1 MGFCLF
7 LFWAFF
13 SVESVHAQTKFSLK
27 ADSGTVIMS
36 ERRSA
41 RSMDQSVQAVCADQS
56 LEYALAKATGLSAI
70 NLNNVT
76 SAQAAGQWF
85 DTPAPITVSG
95 ADFYAFLPDGAM
107 PLNVSVVLYASD
119 ANRLPLGAALA
130 TTTIAVTNEFGTGSL
145 DELRQTVN
153 FAAPV
158 MIDGPY
164 VLAVENP
171 SPNPF
176 SVLLNSYQNADGAGE
191 DLGSVNITGTS
202 WIPASSVNIGGVPL
216 DADWLFEPLVTF
228 ELEAVITA
236 TPICVTKTTTVDF
249 SVDSPFIESRFFDQA
264 AFIGLANESYVW
276 DFDDGSPT
284 AIGPTQSHEYT
295 FIEGVPFNPS
305 VTATLNGWTGICEV
319 IASKPLSLPDC
330 DLVFFDRFE

>member
-1 MGFCLF
+1 MGFGLF
-7 LFWAFF
+7 LLWAIF
-13 SVESVHAQTKFSLK
+13 SVESVQAQTSFSLK
-27 ADSGTVIMS
+27 ADSGTVILPERLSALS
-36 ERRSA
+36 EG
-41 RSMDQSVQAVCADQS
+41 QSVQAVCADQS

-70 NLNNVT
+70 SINNAT

-107 PLNVSVVLYASD
+107 PLNVSVVIYASD
-119 ANRLPLGAALA
+119 ADRLPLGTALA
-130 TTTIAVTNEFGTGSL
+130 TTTIAVTNEFGNGTL

-164 VLAVENP
+164 VLAVENL
-171 SPNPF
+171 SPNSL
-176 SVLLNSYQNADGAGE
+176 SVLSNSYQNADGAGE
-191 DLGSVNITGTS
+191 DLGSVNISGA
-202 WIPASSVNIGGVPL
+202 WIQGSSINIGGVPF

-236 TPICVTKTTTVDF
+236 TPICVTETTTVEF

-264 AFIGLANESYVW
+264 TFFGLTNESYLW
-276 DFDDGSPT
+276 DFDDGNPT
-284 AIGPTQSHEYT
+284 ATGPMQSHEYT

-305 VTATLNGWTGICEV
+305 VTATLNGWTSICEV
-319 IASKPLSLPDC
+319 IANKPLSLPDC